1 MTKYIFITGGVCS
14 SLGKGIA
21 ASSIGAIMEAMGYKV
36 AMQKIDPYLNVD
48 AGTMSPYQHGEV
60 YVTDDGAETDLDLGN
75 YARFTN
81 SELSRL
87 NSITTGK
94 VYLNVIERERK
105 GDYLGKTV
113 QVIPHI
119 TSEIQK
125 QIKNLTEIV
134 KPDIQIIEIG
144 GTVGDIE
151 SVPFLE
157 AAREFRLNNKNNM
170 IFIHLT
176 LIPKI
181 EVAGEYK
188 TKPTQHSVG
197 VLRQIGIVPDIIMTR
212 ISGLLSKDMRKK
224 IAMFCSISEDDIF
237 EAPDVDSVY
246 RLPLI
251 YTKQGLGKKL
261 ADKLGIKSCD
271 PDLTKWE
278 NIINIIDNKKKKINI
293 AVVGKYIKLQDAYKS
308 VYESLKHAAIA
319 NNVELNIL
327 KVDSEDIEKNPE
339 YLSKLI
345 KEVDGIL
352 VPGGFGNRGIE
363 GKIAIIQNARERKIP
378 FFGICLGMQCMVIE
392 YARNVLKIKDANS
405 SEFAKT
411 DNPVIHLMEDQF
423 NIDKKGGTMRLGAY
437 ECRIKEGTLAQKI
450 YNQSVV
456 NERHRHRYEFNNEYF
471 DKFVQAGLIISGINP
486 AKNLVEIV
494 EYKEHPFGV
503 GVQFH
508 PEFKSKPFNSHPI
521 FAKFIE
527 SAVNYKKTKDL

>member
-1 MTKYIFITGGVCS
+1 MTKYIFVTGGVCS

-81 SELSRL
+81 STLTKLS
-87 NSITTGK
+87 SITTGK
-94 VYLNVIERERK
+94 VYLNVIERERR

-113 QVIPHI
+113 QVIPHV
-119 TSEIQK
+119 TTEIQK
-125 QIKNLTEIV
+125 LIKELTEKV
-134 KPDIQIIEIG
+134 KPDIHIVEIG

-151 SVPFLE
+151 SIPFLE
-157 AAREFRLNNKNNM
+157 AAREFSLKNRSNI

-181 EVAGEYK
+181 DVAGEYK

-212 ISGLLSKDMRKK
+212 ISGSLSKDMRRK
-224 IAMFCSISEDDIF
+224 IAMFCSIEEDDIF

-246 RLPLI
+246 KLPII
-251 YTKQGLGKKL
+251 YTNQGLGRKIAL
-261 ADKLGIKSCD
+261 KLGLKSNE
-271 PDLTKWE
+271 PDLLKWE
-278 NIINIIDNKKKKINI
+278 KIVNIMDNKKDKINI

-308 VYESLKHAAIA
+308 IYEALKHAAIA
-319 NNVELNIL
+319 NNIELNII
-327 KVDSEDIEKNPE
+327 KIDSEDIEKNSQILE
-339 YLSKLI
+339 KVKS
-345 KEVDGIL
+345 EVHGVL
-352 VPGGFGNRGIE
+352 VPGGFGSRGIE
-363 GKIAIIQNARERKIP
+363 GKLAIIKLAREYKIP

-392 YARNVLKIKDANS
+392 YARNVLKLNDANS
-405 SEFAKT
+405 SEFAVT
-411 DNPVIHLMEDQF
+411 DNPVIHLMEDQYD
-423 NIDKKGGTMRLGAY
+423 IEKKGGTMRLGVY
-437 ECRIKEGTLAQKI
+437 ECNIKNDTLAYDI
-450 YNQSVV
+450 YRTSVIY
-456 NERHRHRYEFNNEYF
+456 ERHRHRYEFNNKYA
-471 DKFVQAGLIISGINP
+471 DKFEKAGLCISGRYV

-494 EYKEHPFGV
+494 EYKDHPFGI

-508 PEFKSKPFNSHPI
+508 PEFKSKPFDPHPI
-521 FAKFIE
+521 FIKFIE
-527 SAVNYKKTKDL
+527 SSICYKKNNK